1 MISRMNSDNLYLTF
15 SEVGS
20 SADRMENITTQFLI
34 DLKEVGVDKIERVAG
49 ESIPEGVKVVDPFT
63 IGALVIVVAPVVLPK
78 LIEFLQAWVLGG
90 ENRRLK
96 IRSSKGVEIEWT
108 PEKHLSKEEIVNLVR
123 ELEEISKHSKM
134 G

>member
-1 MISRMNSDNLYLTF
+1 MNSDNLYLTF